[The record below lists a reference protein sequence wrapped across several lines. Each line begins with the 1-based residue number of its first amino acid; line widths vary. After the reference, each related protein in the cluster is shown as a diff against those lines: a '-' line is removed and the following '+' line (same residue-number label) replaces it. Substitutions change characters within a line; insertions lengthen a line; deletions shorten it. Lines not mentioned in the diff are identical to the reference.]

1 MSTAAQRAS
10 TDGADGTDSAWR
22 RFSSFH
28 LLLGPTAHQFCW
40 ASAKRRPPRLVGRGR
55 LTKPQPGSCVPQH
68 RLSEPGAAARIP
80 AQGRDGRPRAQP
92 AASKHARGERV
103 RRAVVK
109 MRHASGLCFRH
120 LFERVPLKLLESG
133 WTDRNNKPLKRN
145 TMNQVQE
152 NRMSMAYA
160 AIQVLDQNTL
170 IWNGV
175 PAMVQAHTE
184 FKANLTALEGAVAK
198 QVADIKGHAKDKAAA
213 EEKMIIKA
221 LAMAGSVMAFATVN
235 NDNGLADSM
244 DITPSELNRYRDSV
258 VAQRCQTVH
267 DAANTN
273 IVALA
278 AFGILPADVTALQ
291 ALIDG
296 YVALIPQPRNMITA
310 RKGAT
315 AEIGALVR
323 DTMKLLTRR
332 IDRLIKQF
340 NFSNPEFVKQYFD
353 ARIIIDQ
360 HGQKDTSEA
369 VAA

>member
-1 MSTAAQRAS
+1 
-10 TDGADGTDSAWR
+10 
-22 RFSSFH
+22 
-28 LLLGPTAHQFCW
+28 
-40 ASAKRRPPRLVGRGR
+40 
-55 LTKPQPGSCVPQH
+55 
-68 RLSEPGAAARIP
+68 
-80 AQGRDGRPRAQP
+80 
-92 AASKHARGERV
+92 
-103 RRAVVK
+103 
-109 MRHASGLCFRH
+109 
-120 LFERVPLKLLESG
+120 
-133 WTDRNNKPLKRN
+133 
-145 TMNQVQE
+145 MNQVQE

-175 PAMVQAHTE
+175 PAMVQVHTE

-291 ALIDG
+291 TLIDT

-332 IDRLIKQF
+332 IDRLIMQF

-360 HGQKDTSEA
+360 HGQKDEA
-369 VAA
+369 TPVAA